1 MDRREGKHKNTL
13 RLGGTGTGRY
23 SDPGRSCK
31 AAIHNLPEVRS
42 SRYVSVKGFGA
53 DGLGCGAK
61 SSLLFQM
68 LPLSL
73 VLIEAMIMYNT
84 HTLLK
89 VRECV
94 RVPAEQN
101 NCFKRR
107 INNFFLYAY
116 DPVVNKVTL
125 AIFLNKI
132 DRLLQNMST

>member
-89 VRECV
+89 VRERQGMC
-94 RVPAEQN
+94 PGP
-101 NCFKRR
+101 RR
-107 INNFFLYAY
+107 T
-116 DPVVNKVTL
+116 KQ
-125 AIFLNKI
+125 
-132 DRLLQNMST
+132 LLQAKNKQFLSLCL